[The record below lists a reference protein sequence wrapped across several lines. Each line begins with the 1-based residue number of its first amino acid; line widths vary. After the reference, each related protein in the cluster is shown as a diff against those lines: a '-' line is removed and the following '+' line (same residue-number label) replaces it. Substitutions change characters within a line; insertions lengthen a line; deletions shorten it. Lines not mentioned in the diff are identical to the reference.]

1 MQRISGSLGRWWAG
15 LLLCLTLSAVA
26 QADSVLPSWRDRTAR
41 TAIIA
46 FVQATTTQGSPD
58 FVPPAERIAVF
69 DNDGTLWSEQPLYFQ
84 GAFAFDRIK
93 AMAPDHPEWA
103 SKEPFASVLK
113 GDYKTALAGGE
124 KALGQII
131 LTTHA
136 GMTSDQFNAIVADWL
151 RTAKHPRFKRPYNE
165 LVYQPMLEVLAYL
178 RANGYKTFIVSGGGA
193 EFMRVFAEQTY
204 GVPPEQ
210 VIGSTI
216 KTHFELRDG
225 KAVIVRDPD
234 IDSIDDGPG
243 KPVGIARY
251 IGRAP
256 IIAFGNSDGD
266 LQMLQYTTQSSSKK
280 RLGVIIHHTD
290 ADREFAYDRKSINGK
305 LDKALDLAQ
314 SSGWIVVD
322 MKNDWSRIY
331 PFEQ

>member
-1 MQRISGSLGRWWAG
+1 MQRISGSLWRWWSG

-103 SKEPFASVLK
+103 SKELFASVLK

-165 LVYQPMLEVLAYL
+165 LVYQPMLEVLGYL